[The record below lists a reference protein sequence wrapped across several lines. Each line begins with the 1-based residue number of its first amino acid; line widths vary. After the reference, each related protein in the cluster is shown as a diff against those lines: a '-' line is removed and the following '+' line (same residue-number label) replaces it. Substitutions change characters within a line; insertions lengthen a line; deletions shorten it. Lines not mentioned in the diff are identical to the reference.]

1 MDFKDI
7 IILKVFE
14 LIEKNYEQSQR
25 SISKRLNIS
34 LGNVNAILRGLVET
48 GFIRFEESSKN
59 RVQYIMTE
67 KGDIEKNRLVYE
79 YLHFSLS
86 LCKHVKGRIQKALDD
101 LSEQNVRY
109 IILFGAGD
117 LAEMIFP
124 LLQKTSLELVGI
136 IDQNLS
142 GQVFVDRTVL
152 PPSKLETL
160 SYDKIIVTELTE
172 GAALDNVIDEFNVPR
187 DKWVMIK

>member
-7 IILKVFE
+7 IILKIFE
-14 LIEKNYEQSQR
+14 LIEKNHEQSQR

-34 LGNVNAILRGLVET
+34 LGNVNAILKGLVET

-67 KGDIEKNRLVYE
+67 KGDSEKNRLVYE
-79 YLHFSLS
+79 YLQFSLN
-86 LCKHVKGRIQKALDD
+86 LCKHVKGRIQKALDA
-101 LSEQNVRY
+101 LSEQNARY
-109 IILFGAGD
+109 IVLFGAGD

-124 LLQKTSLELVGI
+124 LLKKAPFELVGI

-142 GQVFVDRTVL
+142 GQVFVDRTVM
-152 PPSKLETL
+152 PPSQLENLT
-160 SYDKIIVTELTE
+160 YDKIIVTELTDDIT
-172 GAALDNVIDEFNVPR
+172 LDNVTAEFNIPK
-187 DKWVMIK
+187 DKWVVIK